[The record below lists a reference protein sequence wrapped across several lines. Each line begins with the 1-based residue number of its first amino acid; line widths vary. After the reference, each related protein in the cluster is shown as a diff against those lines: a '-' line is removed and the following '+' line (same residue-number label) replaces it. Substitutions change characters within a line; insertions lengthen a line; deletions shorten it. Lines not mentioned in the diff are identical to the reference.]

1 MRSTAKERMVKTKIV
16 LRLQETNK
24 QYYTEHKEYNLI
36 WRGTTPVMY
45 SDAFFEDLI
54 THIDT
59 KAIDLCNE
67 NKYLQLEIG
76 KCLQN
81 KNSRKA
87 MMNLNETYAINDHVK
102 AQALKCVQYQTSL
115 PSDHCSPTTPTK
127 CTFGLTYSKLSLAVN
142 VQHEDTDVNTPSGK
156 NASKNAIQHVLLDI
170 PCMTIFYQNDRHI
183 LEMHL
188 VSHEEH
194 KHHKHT
200 CWHFMRT
207 STMTQQ
213 GQWKLQPLHSI
224 NLTRKPPHL
233 HTNQT
238 TVQIPHRDRR
248 LLSRSIHLTAR
259 QTCSLHESAWNF
271 PMLTSTPLYNAW
283 SSTLVDNKVVL
294 FTIMFT

>member
-1 MRSTAKERMVKTKIV
+1 MRSTAKEHMVKTKIV

-36 WRGTTPVMY
+36 WRGTTAVMY

-127 CTFGLTYSKLSLAVN
+127 CTFGLTYSKLSL
-142 VQHEDTDVNTPSGK
+142 
-156 NASKNAIQHVLLDI
+156 
-170 PCMTIFYQNDRHI
+170 
-183 LEMHL
+183 
-188 VSHEEH
+188 
-194 KHHKHT
+194 
-200 CWHFMRT
+200 
-207 STMTQQ
+207 
-213 GQWKLQPLHSI
+213 
-224 NLTRKPPHL
+224 
-233 HTNQT
+233 
-238 TVQIPHRDRR
+238 
-248 LLSRSIHLTAR
+248 
-259 QTCSLHESAWNF
+259 LHESAWNF